1 MRGVVL
7 HPSLVLPSL
16 NHRHMSAG
24 DSMKTLERPSVMNQQ
39 LQQIYEDCLILPE
52 YMRKELVILLTL
64 STLND
69 EQIKK
74 TLTAVIKERGVND
87 ESNK

>member
-1 MRGVVL
+1 M
-7 HPSLVLPSL
+7 
-16 NHRHMSAG
+16 N
-24 DSMKTLERPSVMNQQ
+24 TLATPSVMSQQ
-39 LQQIYEDCLILPE
+39 LDKIYEDCLILPE

-74 TLTAVIKERGVND
+74 TLTAVIKERDPFGG
-87 ESNK
+87 E

>member
-1 MRGVVL
+1 
-7 HPSLVLPSL
+7 
-16 NHRHMSAG
+16 MSAG
-24 DSMKTLERPSVMNQQ
+24 DSMKTLEMPSVMSQQ

-74 TLTAVIKERGVND
+74 TLTAAIKERGV
-87 ESNK
+87 SNG

>member
-1 MRGVVL
+1 
-7 HPSLVLPSL
+7 
-16 NHRHMSAG
+16 
-24 DSMKTLERPSVMNQQ
+24 MKTLEMPSVMSQQ

-69 EQIKK
+69 EQIHK
-74 TLTAVIKERGVND
+74 TLTAVIKERGVHD
-87 ESNK
+87 D

>member
-7 HPSLVLPSL
+7 HPSLVLSSL

-24 DSMKTLERPSVMNQQ
+24 DSMKTLERPSVMSQQ